1 MGHFVQLTLI
11 QMEFF
16 MFSAIVTG
24 PADTCINWEASTEPG
39 FQPLDLT
46 KLGIKM
52 KCFDKAVSRKKSTL
66 KIKPKPN
73 KGFKGVVN
81 RFPFSYF
88 QSC

>member
-1 MGHFVQLTLI
+1 MGRFVQLI
-11 QMEFF
+11 QMALF

-24 PADTCINWEASTEPG
+24 PADTCINWEASNEPG

-81 RFPFSYF
+81 RFHLSYF
-88 QSC
+88 QSF